1 LKRKYVKFRCTN
13 IVKGIKT
20 YICPVEYEIKP
31 HQKLNLGLKE
41 IWLFREMLFFFT
53 WRDIKVKYKQTVLGF
68 LWAILQPLLLM
79 VIFTILGR
87 ALNIHENIPHPL
99 FSYSALTLWLVFTTG
114 ITNAGN
120 SMITNANI
128 IRKIYFPRLIIPV
141 SSVFTSL
148 FDFVMS
154 FVILICMLVYYICTG
169 AVHVDWL
176 KFILLLPVGI
186 VITAISTFG
195 VGSLMAAL
203 TIKYRDFRYVI
214 PFMVQA
220 MLFVTPVI
228 YPISYIS
235 FPFAKYILAINPMY
249 SAIEL
254 FRSSFNGQVLELR
267 LVAISLFFA
276 MLFFVVGIYYFRKT
290 EAYFADLA

>member
-1 LKRKYVKFRCTN
+1 VKFPC
-13 IVKGIKT
+13 IKSLKGVKT

-31 HQKLNLGLKE
+31 HRKLNLGLKE
-41 IWLFREMLFFFT
+41 IWQFREMLFFFT

-87 ALNIHENIPHPL
+87 ALNIHESIPHPL

-120 SMITNANI
+120 SMIANANI
-128 IRKIYFPRLIIPV
+128 IRKIYFPRLIIPI

-154 FVILICMLVYYICTG
+154 FIILIGMLLFYIYTG

-176 KFILLLPVGI
+176 KFILLLPVSI
-186 VITAISTFG
+186 IITAISTFG

-203 TIKYRDFRYVI
+203 TIKYRDFRYVV
-214 PFMVQA
+214 PFMVQV
-220 MLFVTPVI
+220 MLFITPVI

-235 FPFAKYILAINPMY
+235 FPGAKYILAINPMY

-254 FRSSFNGQVLELR
+254 FRSSFNGQILELR

-276 MLFFVVGIYYFRKT
+276 VFFFIVGIYYFRKT
-290 EAYFADLA
+290 EAYFADIA